1 MTQATPST
9 TDRIEDRLAAA
20 TADLDLASDRGELAR
35 AAERDSYDG
44 ADADEIDEAL
54 IGVLTART
62 ERDPTHDDAAARIAR
77 WRHARS
83 VTGTDG
89 PLSGETYRASFM
101 EAIESGVERVDF
113 HAPID
118 LGDIAVLTAYVYD
131 TGETS
136 MQVRVDVT
144 AERPS
149 ESVKR
154 ETASSHLTFVAIDG
168 EESVQPVPDL
178 AVETDEERR
187 LRAAAMDAEEPPVP

>member
-1 MTQATPST
+1 MV
-9 TDRIEDRLAAA
+9 RLI
-20 TADLDLASDRGELAR
+20 
-35 AAERDSYDG
+35 DSYTETSEVVMP
-44 ADADEIDEAL
+44 DATNNLGRAL
-54 IGVLTART
+54 GGWVLHRMDLGGVV
-62 ERDPTHDDAAARIAR
+62 AARR
-77 WRHARS
+77 FARS
-83 VTGTDG
+83 QVVT
-89 PLSGETYRASFM
+89 AS
-101 EAIESGVERVDF
+101 IERVDF

-149 ESVKR
+149 EGVER

-187 LRAAAMDAEEPPVP
+187 LRKAAMDAGSPPVP